1 MGPGRLCVWV
11 CVWVCNTV
19 YGLYV
24 CACGCARAR
33 VRSCAHVQTERVEG
47 LGCHLVC
54 VCRGVQV
61 GDCESELE
69 RHGPAGGTARVR
81 TGPGPAGGFKLAI
94 ATQFASPNWKDTDA
108 PRGGAGALFGPAL
121 AGPARAG
128 LEIQVGN
135 LRF

>member
-1 MGPGRLCVWV
+1 MGPGRLCVCV
-11 CVWVCNTV
+11 CVWVCMDCMCVLVGALVRV
-19 YGLYV
+19 YV
-24 CACGCARAR
+24 
-33 VRSCAHVQTERVEG
+33 
-47 LGCHLVC
+47 
-54 VCRGVQV
+54 
-61 GDCESELE
+61 
-69 RHGPAGGTARVR
+69 RVR
-81 TGPGPAGGFKLAI
+81 TCRPSVLKASAVTLCVCAGGFKLAI